1 LTAPAEGEELR
12 RRVSPPTEFHRR
24 ARVGVS
30 GGRYDAGVSCGP
42 SYLADLVRI
51 NDALSWSPEGA
62 ASFVA
67 AVAIVKDVMGARLAP
82 SYLLNASEDLLVL
95 VGDDEQRAAL
105 GEAFASMPAHEH
117 VREPWINPEEWPVSA
132 ADHLDDE
139 AWALL
144 PDDFKAWFG
153 DSGIVAS
160 LHADERHLG
169 AVLLCFD
176 GPFTLTAEQRD
187 FLAAAGRILGSAL
200 CRWQLAGRERELGAL
215 EERRRLSDE
224 LHVDLSQQVAA
235 LGLHVG
241 LTRLDVAD
249 SDLARVGDDIAR
261 LDDMVETLKISL
273 RHQMLGLRSDAEIL
287 GDSFLEQARSLVD
300 NFAQQFGI
308 SASFDC
314 EGCGEYVPHTIA
326 AQLVRVLRE
335 ALANVQQH
343 SKATHVTVRLR
354 SSQTL
359 IRLEVEDDGVGFD
372 PGRVLDSRLGIKIIS
387 ERMQQLDGGVRFTPA
402 HGGGTLLIAEAP
414 VRPIDRAGIPAEM
427 GV

>member
-1 LTAPAEGEELR
+1 MGLPADQYHAEM
-12 RRVSPPTEFHRR
+12 SYTT
-24 ARVGVS
+24 
-30 GGRYDAGVSCGP
+30 

-67 AVAIVKDVMGARLAP
+67 AVAIVKDVMGARFAP
-82 SYLLNASEDLLVL
+82 SYVLNASEDLLVL
-95 VGDDEQRAAL
+95 VGDDEQRAVL
-105 GEAFASMPAHEH
+105 GESFASMPAHEH
-117 VREPWINPEEWPVSA
+117 VRAPWVNAEEWPVSA

-160 LHADERHLG
+160 LHADGRHLG

-176 GPFTLTAEQRD
+176 GPFTLDSEQRD

-200 CRWQLAGRERELGAL
+200 CRWQMAGRERELGAL
-215 EERRRLSDE
+215 QERRRLSDE

-241 LTRLDVAD
+241 LTKLDVAER
-249 SDLARVGDDIAR
+249 DLDRLADDIAG
-261 LDDMVETLKISL
+261 LDGMVATLKMSL
-273 RHQMLGLRSDAEIL
+273 RHQMLGLRADAEIL
-287 GDSFLEQARSLVD
+287 GDSFLGQARVLVEK
-300 NFAQQFGI
+300 FAQQFGI
-308 SASFDC
+308 AATFDC
-314 EGCGEYVPHTIA
+314 EGCGDCVPNTIA

-335 ALANVQQH
+335 ALTNVQQH
-343 SKATHVTVRLR
+343 SQARNVTIRLH

-359 IRLEVEDDGVGFD
+359 IRLEVEDDGIGFD
-372 PGRVLDSRLGIKIIS
+372 PARILDSRLGIKIIT
-387 ERMQQLDGGVRFTPA
+387 ERMHQLDGSVRYSPVHT
-402 HGGGTLLIAEAP
+402 GGTLLVAEAP
-414 VRPIDRAGIPAEM
+414 VRPIARAGIPAEM
-427 GV
+427 VV

>member
-1 LTAPAEGEELR
+1 MGLPADQYHAEM
-12 RRVSPPTEFHRR
+12 SYTT
-24 ARVGVS
+24 
-30 GGRYDAGVSCGP
+30 

-67 AVAIVKDVMGARLAP
+67 AVAIVKDVMGARFAP
-82 SYLLNASEDLLVL
+82 SYVLNASEDLLVL
-95 VGDDEQRAAL
+95 VGDDEQRAVL
-105 GEAFASMPAHEH
+105 GESFASMPAHEH
-117 VREPWINPEEWPVSA
+117 VRAPWVNAEEWPVSA

-160 LHADERHLG
+160 LHADGRHLG

-176 GPFTLTAEQRD
+176 GPFTLDSEQRD

-200 CRWQLAGRERELGAL
+200 CRWQMAGRERELGAL
-215 EERRRLSDE
+215 QERRRLSDE

-241 LTRLDVAD
+241 LTKLDVAER
-249 SDLARVGDDIAR
+249 DLDRLADDIAG
-261 LDDMVETLKISL
+261 LDGMVATLKMSL
-273 RHQMLGLRSDAEIL
+273 RHQMLGLRADAEIL
-287 GDSFLEQARSLVD
+287 GDSFLEQARVLVEK
-300 NFAQQFGI
+300 FAQQFGI
-308 SASFDC
+308 AATFDC
-314 EGCGEYVPHTIA
+314 EGCGDCVPNTIA

-335 ALANVQQH
+335 ALTNVQQH
-343 SKATHVTVRLR
+343 SQARNVTIRLH

-359 IRLEVEDDGVGFD
+359 IRLEVEDDGIGFD
-372 PGRVLDSRLGIKIIS
+372 PARILDSRLGIKIIT
-387 ERMQQLDGGVRFTPA
+387 ERMHQLDGSVRYSPVHA
-402 HGGGTLLIAEAP
+402 GGTLLVAEAP
-414 VRPIDRAGIPAEM
+414 VRPIARAGIPAEM
-427 GV
+427 VV

>member
-1 LTAPAEGEELR
+1 MR
-12 RRVSPPTEFHRR
+12 
-24 ARVGVS
+24 
-30 GGRYDAGVSCGP
+30 RYDANVSRAT

-95 VGDDEQRAAL
+95 VGDDEQRAVL
-105 GEAFASMPAHEH
+105 GESFASMPAHEH

-153 DSGIVAS
+153 DSGVVAS
-160 LHADERHLG
+160 LHADGRHLG

-176 GPFTLTAEQRD
+176 GPFTLTAEQRA

-200 CRWQLAGRERELGAL
+200 CRWQQAGRERELGAL

-241 LTRLDVAD
+241 LTRLDVAER
-249 SDLARVGDDIAR
+249 DLVRLAGDLTR
-261 LDDMVETLKISL
+261 LDDMVAALKVSL
-273 RHQMLGLRSDAEIL
+273 RHQMLGLRQDAEIL
-287 GDSFLEQARSLVD
+287 GDSFIEQARSLVEH
-300 NFAQQFGI
+300 FAQQFGI
-308 SASFDC
+308 SARFDC
-314 EGCGEYVPHTIA
+314 DGCGETVPHTIA

-343 SKATHVTVRLR
+343 SKASNVIVRLR

-359 IRLEVEDDGVGFD
+359 IRMEVEDDGVGFD
-372 PGRVLDSRLGIKIIS
+372 PAGILDSRLGIKIIS
-387 ERMQQLDGGVRFTPA
+387 ERMHQLDGSVRFTPA
-402 HGGGTLLIAEAP
+402 HAGGTLLIAEAP

>member
-1 LTAPAEGEELR
+1 M
-12 RRVSPPTEFHRR
+12 SQPT
-24 ARVGVS
+24 
-30 GGRYDAGVSCGP
+30 

-62 ASFVA
+62 ASFVV
-67 AVAIVKDVMGARLAP
+67 AVGIVRDVLGARLAP
-82 SYLLNASEDLLVL
+82 AYLLNASEDLLVL
-95 VGDDEQRAAL
+95 VGDEESRSVL
-105 GEAFASMPAHEH
+105 GDSFASMPAHEH
-117 VREPWINPEEWPVSA
+117 VRAPWINPEEWPVSA
-132 ADHLDDE
+132 ADHLNDE

-144 PDDFKAWFG
+144 PADFKAWFG

-160 LHADERHLG
+160 LHADGRHLG

-176 GPFTLTAEQRD
+176 GPFQLSVEQRD
-187 FLAAAGRILGSAL
+187 FLAAAGRILGSAV
-200 CRWQLAGRERELGAL
+200 CRWQFAGRERELGAL

-241 LTRLDVAD
+241 LTRLDVAEK
-249 SDLARVGDDIAR
+249 DLDRLADDIAG
-261 LDDMVETLKISL
+261 LDDMVSTLKMSL

-287 GDSFLEQARSLVD
+287 GGSFLEQTRLLVE

-308 SASFDC
+308 SAQFDC
-314 EGCGEYVPHTIA
+314 EGCGEGVPNTIA

-343 SKATHVTVRLR
+343 SQAKRVMVRLR

-359 IRLEVEDDGVGFD
+359 IRLEVEDDGIGFD
-372 PGRVLDSRLGIKIIS
+372 PAGILDSRLGIKIIS
-387 ERMQQLDGGVRFTPA
+387 ERMQQIDGSVRFSPA
-402 HGGGTLLIAEAP
+402 HTGGTLLVAEAP
-414 VRPIDRAGIPAEM
+414 VRRLDRAGIPAEM
-427 GV
+427 VV